1 MLCIAKE
8 APDASHLP
16 NEPIPTA
23 PLVGAV
29 DPVRPPPSIF
39 CRTSGRVCRGRC
51 RAQLFA
57 TKERY
62 RCGLPLAGTHRP
74 ASAILHRAIVF
85 ECRGGRLCPPAKGP
99 LCVRRSLLHSVS
111 AGVAKTPHPHPPS
124 SFPNC
129 DRFTGSQFGS
139 WKFYNAARYLDDGGQ
154 AAFCGYGKKQDF
166 HTPQIQSKA
175 LVDEES
181 REPSERF
188 SGRLFLFFAVRH
200 GSFLSPNRERKE
212 WGRKIR
218 FLF

>member
-1 MLCIAKE
+1 MPSCRQKKA
-8 APDASHLP
+8 APF
-16 NEPIPTA
+16 
-23 PLVGAV
+23 
-29 DPVRPPPSIF
+29 RF
-39 CRTSGRVCRGRC
+39 R
-51 RAQLFA
+51 
-57 TKERY
+57 
-62 RCGLPLAGTHRP
+62 
-74 ASAILHRAIVF
+74 
-85 ECRGGRLCPPAKGP
+85 RGGENSISAASFFLSKPEPFHWVPVWLTNGGCRQRRLGEFQSSKKRKRAVQNRNCKP
-99 LCVRRSLLHSVS
+99 CRHRVRRRLLRFAS

-139 WKFYNAARYLDDGGQ
+139 WKFYNAARDLDDGGQ

-166 HTPQIQSKA
+166 HTPQVQSKA
-175 LVDEES
+175 LVDGES

-200 GSFLSPNRERKE
+200 GSFLSPNRKRKE